1 MSDNPCTAYFKV
13 TGGGGQSD
21 FFILLSDLDR
31 LDAVQNAI
39 SAGAL
44 CLSGEVVARR
54 AKYNADWKFHL
65 KPETISIS
73 ATPGL
78 ADIAVIN
85 ANPTSFSG
93 TTVNL
98 AAAEAIVEVPL
109 LTTAVLPFSQSPGAS
124 SYWNLR
130 LIEAEKALNKLPKKN
145 GVTDWGSIKAGHID
159 TGYVAHEVFGTW
171 QGAAAADGGNT
182 RTNKTIRWP
191 AGRDFMD
198 GDSNPEDP
206 LTYVPMRLPP
216 DVPGHGLR
224 TGSVLA
230 GGKIGAA
237 PGLPVVPC
245 RAVRSVVLMTDA
257 ARRRVADSIDHLVA
271 AGCQVISI
279 SLGWMSGSAEMGRAL
294 DRAYMAGVIVC
305 AAGGQYT
312 DTVTYP
318 GRYFRAIGVGG
329 VQPKDRKIP
338 AANAAAANFKLEIYT
353 ECVRGGTRHI
363 AGDDQFI
370 DIWAPSACID
380 RAVAEAGS
388 TRNMISTDGGGD
400 GTSYGTVH
408 VAATAAMWLRLKA
421 ANIGAKYGAGNWR
434 RVEAFRHLL
443 HTTETRKLVALWAP
457 NQPIYEYKHPW
468 ILNLPAILDADLPD
482 IADDHIQPRA
492 EDQGF

>member
-1 MSDNPCTAYFKV
+1 M
-13 TGGGGQSD
+13 
-21 FFILLSDLDR
+21 LRDLDR
-31 LDAVQNAI
+31 LDAAQGAI
-39 SAGAL
+39 SAGEL
-44 CLSGEVVARR
+44 GVSGEVVARR
-54 AKYNADWKFHL
+54 AEYNADWKFHL
-65 KPETISIS
+65 KPESISIS
-73 ATPGL
+73 ATPGR
-78 ADIAVIN
+78 ANVATVN

-93 TTVNL
+93 QTLNL
-98 AAAEAIVEVPL
+98 TAADSISEVPL
-109 LTTAVLPFSQSPGAS
+109 LTTAVAPFGQSPPAS

-130 LIEAEKALNKLPKKN
+130 LIEAQKARNKLPKKN
-145 GVTDWGSIKAGHID
+145 GKIDWGSLKTGHID
-159 TGYVAHEVFGTW
+159 TGYVAHTAFGAW
-171 QGAAAADGGNT
+171 QGTQPADGANT
-182 RTNKTIRWP
+182 RTNKTIRWQ
-191 AGRDFMD
+191 AGKDYMD
-198 GDSNPEDP
+198 GDTNPEDP

-230 GGKIGAA
+230 GGKVGVA
-237 PGLPVVPC
+237 PSLPVVPC

-257 ARRRVADSIDHLVA
+257 ARGRVADSIDHLVA

-279 SLGWMSGSAEMGRAL
+279 SLGWMSGSDEMGRAL

-329 VQPKDRKIP
+329 VQPKGRKFP
-338 AANAAAANFKLEIYT
+338 ATTAAPENFKLEIYN
-353 ECVRGGTRHI
+353 EYVRGGTRHI

-388 TRNMISTDGGGD
+388 GRNLISTDGGGD

-408 VAATAAMWLRLKA
+408 VAAAAAMWLRLKA
-421 ANIGAKYGAGNWR
+421 VNIGAKYGASNWR
-434 RVEAFRHLL
+434 RVEAFRHIL
-443 HTTETRKLVALWAP
+443 HSTETRKLAALSAP

-468 ILNLPAILDADLPD
+468 ILNVPAILDADLPT
-482 IADDHIQPRA
+482 IADDDIQPRA
-492 EDQGF
+492 EGQIF